1 METGKH
7 PEGEKW
13 RCSVHSKLL
22 NTTTKFLT
30 LRSDAAAS
38 GANVIFYLPEF
49 IFHKPHL
56 PFFFFISIFVLQ
68 SHPPIHQMAVSIFSP
83 QTGTQKPNS
92 TPHSSHTLVILSSP
106 RFQVINGSGTAK
118 PPPPPCSLLLFPLSN
133 DIFAWQ
139 TGSQTDRWGDVWGTD
154 PSHMWFP
161 TAIHPHRF
169 IYPLIAGAGRSVKHL
184 PAPSAITYHSYSW
197 IYSCTNWNCRVMF
210 LLSNFHG
217 ATVRGIHSKS
227 RCVRLF
233 FFTELQK
240 GLRFLSNTNEIT
252 CTGR

>member
-13 RCSVHSKLL
+13 RCSVYSKLL

-30 LRSDAAAS
+30 LLSDAASS

-92 TPHSSHTLVILSSP
+92 TPHSSHTLAILSSP

-118 PPPPPCSLLLFPLSN
+118 PPLLPALCCSFLSVMTYSRGRQAVRQTDEATCGGQIHHVCGFPLRY
-133 DIFAWQ
+133 IH
-139 TGSQTDRWGDVWGTD
+139 TGLY
-154 PSHMWFP
+154 
-161 TAIHPHRF
+161 I
-169 IYPLIAGAGRSVKHL
+169 L
-184 PAPSAITYHSYSW
+184 
-197 IYSCTNWNCRVMF
+197 
-210 LLSNFHG
+210 
-217 ATVRGIHSKS
+217 
-227 RCVRLF
+227 
-233 FFTELQK
+233 
-240 GLRFLSNTNEIT
+240 
-252 CTGR
+252 